1 MFELNPNKSACLNLF
16 SRSLSTDDHAYLVN
30 RAVAL
35 FDAARSRERFARF
48 KRLIT
53 RTSSQLRDLNN
64 LPGIQMRAQYYS
76 GVRSVELKK
85 IHGSLGRIGDF
96 DYDFNPLDDRSRDRW
111 QSIAMAYLHNRNLKP
126 VDLIRVGEC
135 YFVQDGHHR
144 ISVAHALGQLAI
156 DAEVTVWV
164 IPQIPPMLA
173 SQQAEPQIQMIQT
186 LS

>member
-1 MFELNPNKSACLNLF
+1 MFELNPNRSACPNLF
-16 SRSLSTDDHAYLVN
+16 SRSLPADDHAHLVH
-30 RAVAL
+30 RAVTL
-35 FDAARSRERFARF
+35 FNAARARERFARV
-48 KRLIT
+48 KRFIS
-53 RTSSQLRDLNN
+53 RSSSQLRDLNN
-64 LPGIQMRAQYYS
+64 LPGIQMRAQSY
-76 GVRSVELKK
+76 GGLRSVELNK
-85 IHGSLGRIGDF
+85 IHGSLGRTGDF

-126 VDLIRVGEC
+126 VDLIQVGDC

-164 IPQIPPMLA
+164 LPHVPPTLA
-173 SQQAEPQIQMIQT
+173 SQQTEPQVQMVQT

>member
-1 MFELNPNKSACLNLF
+1 
-16 SRSLSTDDHAYLVN
+16 
-30 RAVAL
+30 
-35 FDAARSRERFARF
+35 
-48 KRLIT
+48 
-53 RTSSQLRDLNN
+53 
-64 LPGIQMRAQYYS
+64 
-76 GVRSVELKK
+76 
-85 IHGSLGRIGDF
+85 
-96 DYDFNPLDDRSRDRW
+96 
-111 QSIAMAYLHNRNLKP
+111 MAYLHNRNLKP